1 MASLRGEGKLNMGAE
16 QSQQKEETKSYHFW
30 DGSEKRKLR
39 LDLAIYGAFEG
50 QQDAT
55 ADVFYIHVKER
66 DFYCQQ
72 GQVVLAW
79 RRCMYSGAILM
90 EGPTDNLPYDPQLPV
105 VLALANV
112 NPTKLA
118 DVTPFIRN
126 SIMRGEREMPVRNE
140 TFSSVDPA
148 FGVRKALLLVGTPQ
162 GSPRQVVLGPIHERE
177 MLDLSTFPLEALLG
191 SFGNELAKAAIVRG
205 RATAELQRAL
215 TEEGEARVAL
225 ERELSS
231 YAVYPTL
238 LSLGLLAVDQE
249 KLQEAREA
257 LQGKPGGEA
266 WLDSLTAALAQRGC
280 MGEAGSA
287 AAAADAG
294 GGGGGG
300 AGGAPP
306 PPPPPSL
313 CKARARSARA
323 REARAQAEAALE
335 KILAAEW
342 SYSAKVQGGAG
353 GGVGGG
359 SSSSSSSSSSGGEEE
374 LEGGIAD
381 AEFVPLSWRNL
392 GSASGA
398 LVGGG
403 SGRAAPASPPPP
415 SSSLPTPSAQVTGGS
430 GVGGGGGGAAAA
442 AGDEAPPTAAAA
454 GAVEVEV
461 EEDNEIHKWLS
472 QAPGPHPSPVTLG
485 SAPHTAL
492 PLAVADTLGLKLKIA
507 NLGFPLA
514 GMINSAV
521 GDINHLV
528 AGLIGGLKLETSVAV
543 NKFGRPLKVQLK
555 VAERAPLIEFP
566 LQRDSKL
573 QRDS

>member
-1 MASLRGEGKLNMGAE
+1 
-16 QSQQKEETKSYHFW
+16 
-30 DGSEKRKLR
+30 
-39 LDLAIYGAFEG
+39 
-50 QQDAT
+50 
-55 ADVFYIHVKER
+55 
-66 DFYCQQ
+66 
-72 GQVVLAW
+72 
-79 RRCMYSGAILM
+79 
-90 EGPTDNLPYDPQLPV
+90 
-105 VLALANV
+105 
-112 NPTKLA
+112 
-118 DVTPFIRN
+118 
-126 SIMRGEREMPVRNE
+126 MRGEREMPVRNE

-287 AAAADAG
+287 AAAAAAAADAG

-359 SSSSSSSSSSGGEEE
+359 SSSSSSGSSSSGGEEG

-398 LVGGG
+398 LVGGS

-415 SSSLPTPSAQVTGGS
+415 SSSLPSF
-430 GVGGGGGGAAAA
+430 
-442 AGDEAPPTAAAA
+442 
-454 GAVEVEV
+454 
-461 EEDNEIHKWLS
+461 
-472 QAPGPHPSPVTLG
+472 PHQP
-485 SAPHTAL
+485 
-492 PLAVADTLGLKLKIA
+492 
-507 NLGFPLA
+507 FP
-514 GMINSAV
+514 
-521 GDINHLV
+521 
-528 AGLIGGLKLETSVAV
+528 
-543 NKFGRPLKVQLK
+543 R
-555 VAERAPLIEFP
+555 
-566 LQRDSKL
+566 
-573 QRDS
+573 